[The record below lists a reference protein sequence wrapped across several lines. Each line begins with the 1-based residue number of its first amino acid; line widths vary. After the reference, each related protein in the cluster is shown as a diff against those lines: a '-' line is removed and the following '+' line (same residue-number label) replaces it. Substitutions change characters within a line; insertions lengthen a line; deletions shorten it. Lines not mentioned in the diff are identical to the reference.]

1 MAFPCMSYLCQLFTI
16 AISVV
21 TSKERLEIEKGGKVD
36 ATEAVEIFPI
46 KTWER

>member
-1 MAFPCMSYLCQLFTI
+1 MSYLCQPFAM

-21 TSKERLEIEKGGKVD
+21 TSKQRLEIEKGGKGD
-36 ATEAVEIFPI
+36 AAEAVEMFPI